1 MKVFKFSGRFL
12 MLIALG
18 LATTI
23 SLSSDSCG
31 SDDSPSSSSSSG
43 GDNAGGNNNGG
54 KNPSATARSLSISFN
69 DNGLTNTDLITQG
82 EVEHLKQVPIGEVT
96 VTIEDLPTSVE
107 ELQKL
112 KLPSEINSI
121 SDVPYFYP
129 ILLVAAINKMATDKQ
144 EAKAM
149 VNFVSKGFSQETI
162 MAKNYHFPSGGAA
175 DTYATDWSQLS
186 TQYASYAEIRS
197 YLDGA
202 TKSNS
207 YSPRAPYTMTMEL
220 NTSSYSA
227 SDWDWFKFYIKSS
240 LKSSQT
246 EFTIWRYDSDKDG
259 RLDSYFTTELLKLA
273 HSVLP
278 YK

>member
-54 KNPSATARSLSISFN
+54 KNPSATARSLSISYN
-69 DNGLTNTDLITQG
+69 VNGLTNTDLITQG

-112 KLPSEINSI
+112 KLPRGINSI

-220 NTSSYSA
+220 KTSSYSA

>member
-54 KNPSATARSLSISFN
+54 KNPSATARSLSISYN
-69 DNGLTNTDLITQG
+69 VNGLTNTDLITQG

-112 KLPSEINSI
+112 KLPSDINSI

-220 NTSSYSA
+220 KTSSYSA

>member
-1 MKVFKFSGRFL
+1 MKVFNFSGRFL
-12 MLIALG
+12 MLCALG

-54 KNPSATARSLSISFN
+54 NNPSAQARSLSISFN
-69 DNGLTNTDLITQG
+69 DSRLTNTNLITQG
-82 EVEHLKQVPIGEVT
+82 EVEHLTQVPIGVVT

-112 KLPSEINSI
+112 KLPRGINSI

-259 RLDSYFTTELLKLA
+259 RLDSYFTTELMKLA

>member
-54 KNPSATARSLSISFN
+54 NNPSATARSLSVSYY
-69 DNGLTNTDLITQG
+69 DNGLTYTDLITQG
-82 EVEHLKQVPIGEVT
+82 EVEHLKQVPIGVVT

-129 ILLVAAINKMATDKQ
+129 ILLVAAINKMATDKE

-220 NTSSYSA
+220 KTSSYSA

>member
-23 SLSSDSCG
+23 SLSSGSCG

-69 DNGLTNTDLITQG
+69 GSRLTNTDLITQG

-112 KLPSEINSI
+112 KLPSDINSI

-220 NTSSYSA
+220 KTSSYSA

>member
-1 MKVFKFSGRFL
+1 MKRLKFSGRFL
-12 MLIALG
+12 MLCALG

-23 SLSSDSCG
+23 SLSSGSCG
-31 SDDSPSSSSSSG
+31 SDDIPSSSSSSG
-43 GDNAGGNNNGG
+43 GDNAGGGG
-54 KNPSATARSLSISFN
+54 GNNPSATARSLSISYN
-69 DNGLTNTDLITQG
+69 DHGLTNNTDLITQG
-82 EVEHLKQVPIGEVT
+82 EVEHLIQVPIGVVT

-112 KLPSEINSI
+112 KLPRGINSI

>member
-69 DNGLTNTDLITQG
+69 GSRLTNTDLITQG

-112 KLPSEINSI
+112 KLPSDINSI

-220 NTSSYSA
+220 KTSSYSA
-227 SDWDWFKFYIKSS
+227 TDWDWFKFYIKSS
-240 LKSSQT
+240 QKSSQT

>member
-54 KNPSATARSLSISFN
+54 KNPSATARSLSISYN
-69 DNGLTNTDLITQG
+69 VNGLTNTDLITQG
-82 EVEHLKQVPIGEVT
+82 EVEHLKQVPIGVVT

-112 KLPSEINSI
+112 KLPRGINSI

-220 NTSSYSA
+220 KTSSYSA

-240 LKSSQT
+240 QKSSQT

>member
-12 MLIALG
+12 MLCALG

-23 SLSSDSCG
+23 SLSSGSCG

-82 EVEHLKQVPIGEVT
+82 EVEHLKQVPIGVVT

-112 KLPSEINSI
+112 KLPRGINSI

-220 NTSSYSA
+220 KTSSYSA

>member
-12 MLIALG
+12 MLCALG

-54 KNPSATARSLSISFN
+54 NNPSATARSLSVSYY
-69 DNGLTNTDLITQG
+69 DNGLTNPDLITQG
-82 EVEHLKQVPIGEVT
+82 EVEHLEQVPIGEVT

-112 KLPSEINSI
+112 KLPRGINSI

-220 NTSSYSA
+220 KTSSYSA

-240 LKSSQT
+240 QKSSQT

>member
-12 MLIALG
+12 MFIALG

-31 SDDSPSSSSSSG
+31 SDDIPSSSSSSG

-54 KNPSATARSLSISFN
+54 KNPSATARSLSISYHV
-69 DNGLTNTDLITQG
+69 NGLTNTDLITQG
-82 EVEHLKQVPIGEVT
+82 EVEHLKQVPIGVVT

-112 KLPSEINSI
+112 KLPRGINSI

-129 ILLVAAINKMATDKQ
+129 ILLVAAINKMATDKE

-175 DTYATDWSQLS
+175 DTYATDWSQLC

>member
-54 KNPSATARSLSISFN
+54 NNPSATARSLSVSYY
-69 DNGLTNTDLITQG
+69 DNGLTYTDLITQG
-82 EVEHLKQVPIGEVT
+82 EVEHLKQVPIGVVT

-112 KLPSEINSI
+112 KLPSDINSI

-220 NTSSYSA
+220 KTSSYSA

>member
-1 MKVFKFSGRFL
+1 MKRLKFSGRFL
-12 MLIALG
+12 MLCALG

-54 KNPSATARSLSISFN
+54 KNPSATARSLSISYN
-69 DNGLTNTDLITQG
+69 VNGLTNTDLITQG
-82 EVEHLKQVPIGEVT
+82 EVEHLKQVPIGVVT

-112 KLPSEINSI
+112 KLPSDINSI

-129 ILLVAAINKMATDKQ
+129 ILLVAAINKMATDKE

>member
-23 SLSSDSCG
+23 SLSSGSCG

-43 GDNAGGNNNGG
+43 GDNAGGDNNGG
-54 KNPSATARSLSISFN
+54 NNPSAQARSLSISYN
-69 DNGLTNTDLITQG
+69 DHGLTNTDLITQG
-82 EVEHLKQVPIGEVT
+82 EVEHLTQVPIGVVT

>member
-23 SLSSDSCG
+23 SLSSASCG
-31 SDDSPSSSSSSG
+31 SDDIPSSSSSSG

-54 KNPSATARSLSISFN
+54 NNPSAQDRSLSISFN
-69 DNGLTNTDLITQG
+69 DSRLTNTNLITQG
-82 EVEHLKQVPIGEVT
+82 EVEHLTQVPIGVVT

-112 KLPSEINSI
+112 KLPRGINSI

-259 RLDSYFTTELLKLA
+259 RLDSYFTTELMKLA

>member
-12 MLIALG
+12 MLCALG

-69 DNGLTNTDLITQG
+69 GSRLTNTDLITQG
-82 EVEHLKQVPIGEVT
+82 EVEHLKQVPIGVVT

-112 KLPSEINSI
+112 KLPSDINSI

-220 NTSSYSA
+220 KTSSYSA

>member
-54 KNPSATARSLSISFN
+54 KNPSATARSLSISYN
-69 DNGLTNTDLITQG
+69 VNGLTNTDLITQG
-82 EVEHLKQVPIGEVT
+82 EVEHLKQVPIGVVT

-112 KLPSEINSI
+112 KLPRGINSI

-129 ILLVAAINKMATDKQ
+129 ILLVAAINKMATDKE

-220 NTSSYSA
+220 KTSSYSA

>member
-1 MKVFKFSGRFL
+1 MKRLKFSGRFL
-12 MLIALG
+12 MLCALG

-23 SLSSDSCG
+23 SLSSGSCG
-31 SDDSPSSSSSSG
+31 SDDIPSSSSSSG
-43 GDNAGGNNNGG
+43 SDNAGGDNNGG
-54 KNPSATARSLSISFN
+54 NNPSATARSLSVSYY
-69 DNGLTNTDLITQG
+69 DNGLTNTNLITQG
-82 EVEHLKQVPIGEVT
+82 EVEHLTQVPIGVVT
-96 VTIEDLPTSVE
+96 VTIEDL
-107 ELQKL
+107 
-112 KLPSEINSI
+112 INSI

-129 ILLVAAINKMATDKQ
+129 ILLVAAINKMATDKE

>member
-23 SLSSDSCG
+23 SLSSGSCG

-54 KNPSATARSLSISFN
+54 NNPSATARSLSISFN
-69 DNGLTNTDLITQG
+69 GSRLTNTDLITQG
-82 EVEHLKQVPIGEVT
+82 EVEHLKQVPIGVVT

-112 KLPSEINSI
+112 KLPRGINSI

-129 ILLVAAINKMATDKQ
+129 ILLVAAINKMATDKE

-220 NTSSYSA
+220 KTSSYSA

-240 LKSSQT
+240 QKSSQT

>member
-12 MLIALG
+12 MFIALG

-54 KNPSATARSLSISFN
+54 KNPSATARSLSISYN
-69 DNGLTNTDLITQG
+69 VNGLTNTDLITQG
-82 EVEHLKQVPIGEVT
+82 EVEHLKQVPIGVVT

-112 KLPSEINSI
+112 KLPRGINSI

-129 ILLVAAINKMATDKQ
+129 ILLVAAINKMATDKE

-220 NTSSYSA
+220 KTSSYSA
-227 SDWDWFKFYIKSS
+227 TDWDWFKFYIKSS
-240 LKSSQT
+240 QKSSQT

>member
-12 MLIALG
+12 MFIALG

-54 KNPSATARSLSISFN
+54 NNPSAQARSLSISFN
-69 DNGLTNTDLITQG
+69 GSRLTNTDLITQG

-112 KLPSEINSI
+112 KLPSDINSI

-220 NTSSYSA
+220 KTSSYSA

>member
-23 SLSSDSCG
+23 SLSSGSCG

-54 KNPSATARSLSISFN
+54 NNPSAQARSLSISFN
-69 DNGLTNTDLITQG
+69 DSRLTNTNLITQG
-82 EVEHLKQVPIGEVT
+82 EVEHLTQVPIGVVT

-112 KLPSEINSI
+112 KLPRGINSI

-259 RLDSYFTTELLKLA
+259 RLDSYFTTELMKLA

>member
-1 MKVFKFSGRFL
+1 MKRLKFSGRFL
-12 MLIALG
+12 MLCALG

-54 KNPSATARSLSISFN
+54 NNPSATARSLSVSYY
-69 DNGLTNTDLITQG
+69 DNGLTYTDLITQG
-82 EVEHLKQVPIGEVT
+82 EVEHLKQVPIGVVT

-112 KLPSEINSI
+112 KLPRGINSI

-220 NTSSYSA
+220 KTSSYSA

>member
-12 MLIALG
+12 MLCALG

-54 KNPSATARSLSISFN
+54 KNPSATARSLSISYN
-69 DNGLTNTDLITQG
+69 VNGLTNTDLITQG
-82 EVEHLKQVPIGEVT
+82 EVEHLKQVPIGVVT

-112 KLPSEINSI
+112 KLPSDINSI

-220 NTSSYSA
+220 KTSSYSA

>member
-1 MKVFKFSGRFL
+1 MKRLKFSGRFL
-12 MLIALG
+12 MLCALG

-23 SLSSDSCG
+23 SLSSGSCG

-54 KNPSATARSLSISFN
+54 NNPSATARSLSISFN
-69 DNGLTNTDLITQG
+69 ANGLTNTDLITQG

-112 KLPSEINSI
+112 KLPSDINSI

-220 NTSSYSA
+220 KTSSYSA

>member
-54 KNPSATARSLSISFN
+54 KNPSATARSLSISYN
-69 DNGLTNTDLITQG
+69 VNGLTNTDLITQG
-82 EVEHLKQVPIGEVT
+82 EVEHLKQVPIGVVT

-112 KLPSEINSI
+112 KLPRGINSI

-129 ILLVAAINKMATDKQ
+129 ILLVAAINKMATDKE

>member
-1 MKVFKFSGRFL
+1 MKRLKFSGRFL

-43 GDNAGGNNNGG
+43 GDNAGGDNNGG
-54 KNPSATARSLSISFN
+54 KNPSAQARSLSISFN
-69 DNGLTNTDLITQG
+69 DSRLTYTDLITQG
-82 EVEHLKQVPIGEVT
+82 EVEHLKNVPIGEVT

-112 KLPSEINSI
+112 KLPRGINSI

-240 LKSSQT
+240 LKNSQT

-259 RLDSYFTTELLKLA
+259 RLDSYFTTELMKLA

>member
-54 KNPSATARSLSISFN
+54 NNPSATARSLSISFN
-69 DNGLTNTDLITQG
+69 GSRLTNTDLITQG
-82 EVEHLKQVPIGEVT
+82 EVEHLKQVPIGVVT

-112 KLPSEINSI
+112 KLPSDINSI

-220 NTSSYSA
+220 KTSSYSA
-227 SDWDWFKFYIKSS
+227 TDWDWFKFYIKSS
-240 LKSSQT
+240 QKSSQT

>member
-54 KNPSATARSLSISFN
+54 NNPSAQARSLSISFN

-82 EVEHLKQVPIGEVT
+82 EVEHLKQVPIGVVT

-112 KLPSEINSI
+112 KLPSDINSI

-220 NTSSYSA
+220 KTSSYSA

>member
-12 MLIALG
+12 MLCALG

-69 DNGLTNTDLITQG
+69 GSRLTNTDLITQG
-82 EVEHLKQVPIGEVT
+82 EVEHLKQVPIGVVT

-112 KLPSEINSI
+112 KLPRGINSI

-175 DTYATDWSQLS
+175 DTYATDWSQLC

-220 NTSSYSA
+220 KTSSYSA

>member
-54 KNPSATARSLSISFN
+54 NNPSAQARSLSISFN
-69 DNGLTNTDLITQG
+69 DSRLTNTNLITQG
-82 EVEHLKQVPIGEVT
+82 EVEHLKNVPIGEVT

-175 DTYATDWSQLS
+175 DTYATDWSQLC

>member
-69 DNGLTNTDLITQG
+69 GSRLTNTDLITQG

-112 KLPSEINSI
+112 KLPSDINSI

-220 NTSSYSA
+220 KTSSYSA

>member
-1 MKVFKFSGRFL
+1 MKRLKFSGRFL
-12 MLIALG
+12 MLCALG

-23 SLSSDSCG
+23 SLSSASCG
-31 SDDSPSSSSSSG
+31 SDDIPSSSSSSG

-54 KNPSATARSLSISFN
+54 NNPSATARSLSVSYY
-69 DNGLTNTDLITQG
+69 DNGLTYTDLITQG
-82 EVEHLKQVPIGEVT
+82 EVEHLKNVPIGEVT

-112 KLPSEINSI
+112 KLPRGINSI

-220 NTSSYSA
+220 KTSSYSA

>member
-1 MKVFKFSGRFL
+1 MKRLKFSGRFL
-12 MLIALG
+12 MLCALG

-54 KNPSATARSLSISFN
+54 NNPSATARSLSISFN
-69 DNGLTNTDLITQG
+69 DSRLTYPDLITQG

-112 KLPSEINSI
+112 KLPSDINSI

-129 ILLVAAINKMATDKQ
+129 ILLVAAINKMATDKE

-220 NTSSYSA
+220 KTSSYSA
-227 SDWDWFKFYIKSS
+227 TDWDWFKFYIKSS
-240 LKSSQT
+240 QKSSQT

>member
-1 MKVFKFSGRFL
+1 MKVFNFSGRFL
-12 MLIALG
+12 MLCALG

-23 SLSSDSCG
+23 SLSSGSCG

-54 KNPSATARSLSISFN
+54 NNPSAQARSLSISFN
-69 DNGLTNTDLITQG
+69 DSRLTNTNLITQG
-82 EVEHLKQVPIGEVT
+82 EVEHLTQVPIGVVT

-112 KLPSEINSI
+112 KLPRGINSI

-175 DTYATDWSQLS
+175 DTYATDWSQLC

-259 RLDSYFTTELLKLA
+259 RLDSYFTTELMKLA

>member
-12 MLIALG
+12 MLCALG

-23 SLSSDSCG
+23 SLSSGSCG
-31 SDDSPSSSSSSG
+31 GDDSPSSSSSST
-43 GDNAGGNNNGG
+43 GDNNGGNNNGG
-54 KNPSATARSLSISFN
+54 NNPSATARSLSVSYN
-69 DNGLTNTDLITQG
+69 DNGLTYTDLITQG
-82 EVEHLKQVPIGEVT
+82 EVEHLKNVPIGVVT

-112 KLPSEINSI
+112 KLPSDINSI

-220 NTSSYSA
+220 KTSSYSA

-240 LKSSQT
+240 QKSSQT

>member
-12 MLIALG
+12 MFIALG

-43 GDNAGGNNNGG
+43 GDNAGGDNNGG
-54 KNPSATARSLSISFN
+54 NNPSATARSLSISYN
-69 DNGLTNTDLITQG
+69 VNGLTNTDLITQG
-82 EVEHLKQVPIGEVT
+82 EVEHLKQVPIGVVT

-112 KLPSEINSI
+112 KLPRGINSI

-129 ILLVAAINKMATDKQ
+129 ILLVAAINKMATDKE

>member
-12 MLIALG
+12 MLCALG

-23 SLSSDSCG
+23 SLSSGSCG

-54 KNPSATARSLSISFN
+54 NNPSAQARSLSISFN
-69 DNGLTNTDLITQG
+69 DHGLTNTDLITQG
-82 EVEHLKQVPIGEVT
+82 EVEHLKQVPIGVVT

-112 KLPSEINSI
+112 KLPRGINSI

-129 ILLVAAINKMATDKQ
+129 ILLVAAINKMATDKE

>member
-12 MLIALG
+12 MFIALG

-54 KNPSATARSLSISFN
+54 KNPSATARSLSISYN
-69 DNGLTNTDLITQG
+69 VNGLTNTDLITQG
-82 EVEHLKQVPIGEVT
+82 EVEHLKQVPIGVVT

-112 KLPSEINSI
+112 KLPRGINSI

-220 NTSSYSA
+220 KTSSYSA